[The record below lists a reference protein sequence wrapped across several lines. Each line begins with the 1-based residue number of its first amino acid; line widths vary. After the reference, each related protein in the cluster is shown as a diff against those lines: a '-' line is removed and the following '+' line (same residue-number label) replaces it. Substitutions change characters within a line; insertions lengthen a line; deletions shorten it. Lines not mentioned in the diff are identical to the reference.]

1 MGSSSRRTLLAVLL
15 ASSLCASSAAAAP
28 LAAER
33 TRRKD
38 PLDGLRPYAG
48 GWNISDRHYVASV
61 AFSAAPVFAAA
72 AVWFAGL
79 ALAALAACC
88 CRCCSRGSPTRDDDY
103 SYSRKTFAASLL
115 LLLAFTATA
124 IVGCSVLYDG
134 QARLDNNTAAT
145 LRYVVSQSD
154 GAAASL
160 RGFARFI
167 ETAKASGGAA
177 MPRDLGAKVDQVA
190 NRVGAAADELAARTA
205 SNARKIRTVLDTTR
219 KILIGVAAVMLV
231 LAFMGLVFSLAGLN
245 SVVSFLVFLGWI
257 LVTATFILGGV
268 FLLLHNAV
276 GDTCVAMEEW
286 VRRPPDSSN
295 STALDD
301 ILPCADAAA
310 TSEAL
315 RRSKE
320 VNHQLVATLNG
331 VLANVSNANAFPPGA
346 GPPLNYNQSGPPVPL
361 LCSPYRAD
369 LSDRPCAA
377 GEVPA
382 AFAPQAWRGHVC
394 RAAGAPGPEVCATP
408 GRLTPSMYA
417 QALAVANASAGLVGY
432 GPVLAELADCTFVRR
447 AFEAVAADNCPGLR
461 WHSGSVYRSLVTV
474 AAAVAAAVVAWVVH
488 AKERRRRREA
498 VRFRVS
504 PYRLPIEDKSLL
516 KSPRRPYRRAESG
529 GLIGKGG
536 W

>member
-1 MGSSSRRTLLAVLL
+1 MAGSSRRRALLLLLL
-15 ASSLCASSAAAAP
+15 ASSLCAGSAAP

-38 PLDGLRPYAG
+38 PLDGLRPYSG
-48 GWNISDRHYVASV
+48 GWNISDRHYIASV

-72 AVWFAGL
+72 AVWLVGF
-79 ALAALAACC
+79 ALAALVACC
-88 CRCCSRGSPTRDDDY
+88 CRCCRGSPTRDDDY
-103 SYSRKTFAASLL
+103 SYSRRTFAASLL

-124 IVGCSVLYDG
+124 IIGCAVLYDG
-134 QARLDNNTAAT
+134 QAKLDGSTSAT
-145 LRYVVSQSD
+145 LRYVVRQSD

-160 RGFARFI
+160 RGFAGFI

-190 NRVGAAADELAARTA
+190 SRVGAAADELAARTA

-231 LAFMGLVFSLAGLN
+231 LAFLGLVFSLAGLN
-245 SVVSFLVFLGWI
+245 SVVRFLVFLGWI

-286 VRRPPDSSN
+286 VLRPPGSSN
-295 STALDD
+295 GTALDD

-320 VNHQLVATLNG
+320 VNHQLVATLND
-331 VLANVSNANAFPPGA
+331 VLANVSNANAFPPGS

-369 LSDRPCAA
+369 LSARPCAA

-394 RAAGAPGPEVCATP
+394 QASGAPGQSQETCATP

-432 GPVLAELADCTFVRR
+432 GPALAELADCTFVRR
-447 AFEAVAADNCPGLR
+447 TFEAVVADGCPGLR
-461 WHSGSVYRSLVTV
+461 RHSGRVYRALVAVAVAV
-474 AAAVAAAVVAWVVH
+474 AAAVAAWVVH
-488 AKERRRRREA
+488 TRERRRRREA